1 MLTQAINDKIKELFD
16 STPEDVGVAYGF
28 KIVGGE
34 HTDEKAIVF
43 HVKQKLPLDQIPED
57 QLLPSTIEI
66 DGIVYNTDVFEVG
79 EVKALSCPGCP
90 PATCPT
96 SVLNNCYSWQDPNTP
111 PANRNTV
118 RPLKGGLSIA
128 SGLIQGYVGTL
139 GFIAVDSVTQA
150 LVGVSNNHVMVKNAF
165 YTSDQNISGGLE
177 GELCDPT
184 FQSGEI
190 QPSAANLS
198 IGRIIRYVPMV
209 RSGPNYLDAALCSVD
224 PEVIDFEESY
234 KQFGLHYED
243 PMEFATTEEIDDLL
257 TTDPELYSSGRTS
270 GVKGPGP
277 CRLRTFSV
285 GSNINVSGFHYQ
297 GNWTSL
303 FFFVPFS
310 DVIGF
315 TRYSTNCD
323 FPIAGGDS
331 GSALIADFNG
341 TWKIIGLVF
350 AGGNTV
356 GYACRID
363 RLATALNIE
372 AWDGTPKN
380 FINPTSVEYKT
391 VPGGSS
397 NISIDCGGETYW
409 QIGFTN
415 VINNPC

>member
-1 MLTQAINDKIKELFD
+1 MLTQAISDKIKELFD

-57 QLLPSTIEI
+57 QVLPSTIEI
-66 DGIVYNTDVFEVG
+66 DGTVYNTDVFEVG

-96 SVLNNCYSWQDPNTP
+96 SVLNNCYSWQDVNTP

-139 GFIAVDSVTQA
+139 GFIAVDSATQA

-165 YTSDQNISGGLE
+165 FTSDQSVSGGLE

-198 IGRIIRYVPMV
+198 IGRVIRYVPMV

-234 KQFGLHYED
+234 KQ
-243 PMEFATTEEIDDLL
+243 
-257 TTDPELYSSGRTS
+257 
-270 GVKGPGP
+270 
-277 CRLRTFSV
+277 
-285 GSNINVSGFHYQ
+285 
-297 GNWTSL
+297 
-303 FFFVPFS
+303 
-310 DVIGF
+310 
-315 TRYSTNCD
+315 
-323 FPIAGGDS
+323 
-331 GSALIADFNG
+331 LI
-341 TWKIIGLVF
+341 
-350 AGGNTV
+350 
-356 GYACRID
+356 
-363 RLATALNIE
+363 
-372 AWDGTPKN
+372 
-380 FINPTSVEYKT
+380 KT
-391 VPGGSS
+391 K
-397 NISIDCGGETYW
+397 
-409 QIGFTN
+409 
-415 VINNPC
+415 